1 MRCPACKKEFEPRR
15 DLTQGKHEEHTCE
28 CGQLLQWDYA
38 SVLPTRGGLRF
49 GPPGPCEHQ
58 DLGRP
63 GALVPLA

>member
-1 MRCPACKKEFEPRR
+1 MRCPSCQRGFEHRTTSLER
-15 DLTQGKHEEHTCE
+15 HAEHTCE

-49 GPPGPCEHQ
+49 GPPGPCQHQ
-58 DLGRP
+58 ELRRL